1 MKILD
6 FTGEPMSFF
15 NRNNAELYLKSKYKL
30 SDEQINEY
38 QFEGEPEKDNGQYDF
53 VKVKKGNSKTNLIY
67 LQKHYLI
74 IISKLKM
81 QLI

>member
-1 MKILD
+1 MITISKDGKIDMCNFLN
-6 FTGEPMSFF
+6 EPMSFF

-53 VKVKKGNSKTNLIY
+53 VKVKK
-67 LQKHYLI
+67 
-74 IISKLKM
+74 
-81 QLI
+81 